1 MQTLDRR
8 QSNLG
13 ILWVIYGVICVAQAA
28 WMFVE
33 APVLT
38 LMWGAII
45 TRVPNPFAWMD
56 VFHIVLIAAIA
67 LGILSAIFSFLAGV
81 SLMGASRP
89 NRTLVL
95 VATFLGL
102 IRGPLGIAIGVYT
115 LVLFVRGAAAD
126 DYRMPAAA

>member
-1 MQTLDRR
+1 MQTLDRSQR
-8 QSNLG
+8 TLG
-13 ILWVIYGVICVAQAA
+13 ILWVIYGAICIAQAA

-56 VFHIVLIAAIA
+56 IFHIVLIAAIA
-67 LGILSAIFSFLAGV
+67 LGILSAIFSFLAGM
-81 SLMGASRP
+81 SLMGAPRP
-89 NRTLVL
+89 NRTIVL
-95 VATFLGL
+95 VAAFLGL

-115 LVLFVRGAAAD
+115 LTLFVRRTATE